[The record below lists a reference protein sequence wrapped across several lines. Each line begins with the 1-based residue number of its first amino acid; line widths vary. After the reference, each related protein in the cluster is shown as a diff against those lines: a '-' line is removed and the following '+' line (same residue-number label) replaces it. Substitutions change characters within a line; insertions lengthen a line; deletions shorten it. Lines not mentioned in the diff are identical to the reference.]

1 MYKDIDPAAWPE
13 GQSPLEHPLIKAI
26 FGSPQDQPPDQ
37 GFQENEVDQKLQ
49 FSNLFHV
56 LDADPSQIAVIED
69 VKAGRNLAVEGP
81 PGTGKSQ
88 TIVNI
93 VAELLATGK
102 SVLFVSEKMAALE
115 VVKSRLDNV
124 GLGDFCLELHSRKSN
139 KKEFLA
145 NLERT
150 LYEPSPRPDLSGNDY
165 AELDV

>member
-1 MYKDIDPAAWPE
+1 MILHAWPE
-13 GQSPLEHPLIKAI
+13 GKSPAEHPLIKAI
-26 FGSPQDQPPDQ
+26 FGSPEEQIPDN
-37 GFQENEVDQKLQ
+37 GFQENEVDQKLK
-49 FSNLFHV
+49 SIDLFHV

-88 TIVNI
+88 TIVNM
-93 VAELLATGK
+93 VAELMAANK

-115 VVKSRLDNV
+115 VVKNRLDNV

-150 LYEPSPRPDLSGNDY
+150 VIRTSRQTNITR
-165 AELDV
+165 